1 MATDFTRLT
10 ILGLTVI
17 DFSSSVG
24 WNDSES
30 SVTINL
36 APEDGQT
43 ISPYSLGEPLE
54 FKMGSFKFNGF
65 LDRVIEKHNG
75 SGFTY
80 EIKLNDGKDLIRN
93 VECITSLYGTSDPVE
108 DAPIINL
115 FNVFRYHES
124 KAFGSSQTN
133 DTGMPY
139 QKFEEAV
146 NALSIRYGIISAGI
160 AYSIQLNFSSQLPSY
175 YRVDVPNIN
184 LMDLISKVCDD
195 LGLLYRIELDSVL
208 KVFTIKTTSLANN
221 AANQKVNDVIKD
233 LAKNKDVISWD
244 AGVEATNNIDS
255 NFMLWGGQKEHTFG
269 FDCSKDGRI
278 KQFLGYDIDGTPYW
292 VSTKYKELTTY
303 SCPNIAYPALS
314 FIDFEKKSHAAAPG
328 YFCFPIR
335 GIEDIITS
343 DGGLFIT
350 LDIAQVSIILG
361 GQQDLW
367 ELYLEIRQDQGVS
380 EYYQQI
386 FLKPPRLFIAQVANF
401 MHFGGSDEYPVTREF
416 GEKEND
422 VGVIRG
428 TRVFSYLKQSL
439 ESYLG
444 KSFMLPVNYN
454 GALTSDYNINS
465 SDPRSKTDGLL
476 AGKQKLEYYTDE
488 DALTPSQ
495 SIDYNV
501 NLDISYVWIQPSTGA
516 ARTSKV
522 SLSTSTLSQTQYNQ
536 LFSGPTKYQYN
547 GDRLTYYTSAGA
559 EITSFSLPYSSFNTP
574 VPFPGGTM
582 GAGSQLGVSLKSA
595 SVTETPKRIYN
606 IVPTDTGW
614 TEPALLDAI
623 INSNTPKEYIYGYLL
638 DANGKTNNYM
648 TFTKFSGNFIF
659 ENSEETFLVGDILWV
674 KCSVNSEYA
683 IIDGQ
688 EHLSVTTTNA
698 VTIYDQSIVNEV
710 GYFNLTNCFF
720 GIRDKNSVLGQSMA
734 VKTGL
739 LPLSPSGLLVN
750 FKSTRNDFYGPWYFG
765 NTTGGKTVVQKD
777 DSLVPWTFNS
787 SSILET
793 AASGKLKDIVP
804 IPYMETGTLT
814 KVGLPEHSLGDEIV
828 ANGPI
833 LTSLSCTYGS
843 SGITTQYSFRTFTPK
858 FGLPSRYL
866 TERLKKTALKAYSDR
881 KNLLA
886 LYNESLK
893 KIQAVNRRRAGFA
906 ISSFFLD
913 YLGRRNDR
921 NTPHTNI
928 IMAQIA
934 GRYGPIKTIGATLSN
949 RETNAAIHSQS
960 GKYFNKGGVSLDG
973 LFSPFNNF
981 YNGMLSS
988 STLQPIGAFQQ
999 SDQFIPTSFTY
1010 TPFRSGSYIAN
1021 MVSAGGSWAMNDA
1034 VGAQNG
1040 VLGGQPIGLRGPIM
1054 VSGWGTD
1061 LFTKQIVPNQNAYMT
1076 AAALA
1081 GPVDLMWDSAR
1092 GVWTSHDI
1100 FLGQAASNIQ
1110 SYNLG
1115 QADENYPTGNV
1126 ALKTS
1131 SGGSST
1137 NAAIIQVKNIGK
1149 AIPVGSPVV
1158 AKYSV
1163 YDGNWYV
1170 EGQGC
1175 GIRYSEAE
1183 CGDIITDES
1192 DSDFKITKNNSGDV
1206 GTCTDFLCHDFLE
1219 TNGFNGTHTAL
1230 TSADGATITAT
1241 FRNGLL
1247 KKVEETPAPPPPPT
1261 PPPPPEYKWYQYS
1274 NYYGCYECYSF
1285 PVGQEDAG
1293 SITDPYDSQEQC
1305 QIAAD
1310 AHNNSGDYP
1319 QCGISY
1325 CLDTD
1330 TSEMP
1335 PKGPDCRLCMPY
1347 YQGCLGLVYTGNNAE
1362 ARCAAEQAT
1371 HNEINCTTPAP
1382 TTPPPDCVQVPNSWT
1397 ITCAED
1403 GSISAEPASYIG
1415 VLGCGFALTASPTPS
1430 PSPYMS
1436 DFSTQLMKIEIQSL
1450 KQQLSNIYAVLQ
1462 KHGIKIDE

>member
-1 MATDFTRLT
+1 MATDFTRLK
-10 ILGLTVI
+10 ILNLTVI

-36 APEDGQT
+36 APEDGET
-43 ISPYSLGEPLE
+43 IGTYTLGEPLE

-93 VECITSLYGTSDPVE
+93 VECITSLYGTSDSKE

-146 NALSIRYGIISAGI
+146 NYLSAKYGIISAGTP
-160 AYSIQLNFSSQLPSY
+160 YSIKLDFASQLPKY

-195 LGLLYRIELDSVL
+195 LGLLYRIELDPIL

-244 AGVEATNNIDS
+244 AGVESTNNIDS

-278 KQFLGYDIDGTPYW
+278 KQFLGYDIEGTPYW
-292 VSTKYKELTTY
+292 VSTRYTELATY
-303 SCPNIAYPALS
+303 SCPNIAYPSLT
-314 FIDFEKKSHAAAPG
+314 FIDFEKKSHPAPAG
-328 YFCFPIR
+328 YFCFPIK
-335 GIEDIITS
+335 GIEDIISS
-343 DGGLFIT
+343 DAGLFIT
-350 LDIAQVSIILG
+350 LDIAQVAIILG

-367 ELYLEIRQDQGVS
+367 ELYIEIRQDQGVS
-380 EYYQQI
+380 DYYQQI

-401 MHFGGSDEYPVTREF
+401 MHFGGSDEYPVYREY

-439 ESYLG
+439 EAYLG

-454 GALTSDYNINS
+454 GGLTSDYNINA
-465 SDPRSKTDGLL
+465 SDPTSKTDGLL
-476 AGKQKLEYYTDE
+476 AGKQKLEWYTDE
-488 DALTPSQ
+488 DALTPSVSTDY
-495 SIDYNV
+495 SIS
-501 NLDISYVWIQPSTGA
+501 LGISYVWIEPSTGA
-516 ARTSKV
+516 ARTSKA
-522 SLSTSTLSQTQYNQ
+522 SLNTSTLSKTQYTQ
-536 LFSGPTKYQYN
+536 LFSGPTTYQYN

-574 VPFPGGTM
+574 VPFPGGSM
-582 GAGSQLGVSLKSA
+582 GAGSQLGVNLKSA
-595 SVTETPKRIYN
+595 SVTETLKRTYN

-623 INSNTPKEYIYGYLL
+623 IGSNTPKEYIYGNIL

-648 TFTKFSGNFIF
+648 TFKKNSGNFIF
-659 ENSEETFLVGDILWV
+659 ENSEETFLVDDILWV

-683 IIDGQ
+683 LIDNQ
-688 EHLSVTTTNA
+688 EHVSITTTNA
-698 VTIYDQSIVNEV
+698 VTIFDELIVNEV

-720 GIRDKNSVLGQSMA
+720 GIKDKNSVLGQSMT

-739 LPLSPSGLLVN
+739 LPISPSGVLVN

-765 NTTGGKTVVQKD
+765 NTVGGKTVVQKD

-787 SSILET
+787 SSILQT
-793 AASGKLKDIVP
+793 AASGKLKEITP

-814 KVGLPEHSLGDEIV
+814 KVGLPEHSLGEEIV

-843 SGITTQYSFRTFTPK
+843 SGVTTQYSFRTFTPK

-866 TERLKKTALKAYSDR
+866 NERLKKTAIKAYSDR

-928 IMAQIA
+928 IMAQIS
-934 GRYGPIKTIGATLSN
+934 GRYGPKTLGATLSN

-960 GKYFNKGGVSLDG
+960 GKHFNKGGISLDG

-981 YNGMLSS
+981 SGGMLSS
-988 STLQPIGAFQQ
+988 STATPLGPFTE
-999 SDQFIPTSFTY
+999 SDSNIPTSLTY
-1010 TPFRSGSYIAN
+1010 SPFKTGSYIAN
-1021 MVSAGGSWAMNDA
+1021 IVTAGGGWVSGG
-1034 VGAQNG
+1034 GA
-1040 VLGGQPIGLRGPIM
+1040 GQPIGIRGPIM
-1054 VSGWGTD
+1054 LSGWGTD
-1061 LFTKQIVPNQNAYMT
+1061 LFAKTIVPSSSAHST
-1076 AAALA
+1076 AAGFA
-1081 GPVDLMWDSAR
+1081 GPVDLMWDGAR
-1092 GVWTSHDI
+1092 GLWTSHDI
-1100 FLGQAASNIQ
+1100 FLGQATSPIAAYDLLFGSNF
-1110 SYNLG
+1110 
-1115 QADENYPTGNV
+1115 PTGNV
-1126 ALKTS
+1126 VLQTS
-1131 SGGSST
+1131 SGGSPTAVMSVP
-1137 NAAIIQVKNIGK
+1137 VKNIGK
-1149 AIPVGSPVV
+1149 EIPQGSPVI

-1170 EGQGC
+1170 EGQGTTTTTTTTT
-1175 GIRYSEAE
+1175 S
-1183 CGDIITDES
+1183 
-1192 DSDFKITKNNSGDV
+1192 
-1206 GTCTDFLCHDFLE
+1206 
-1219 TNGFNGTHTAL
+1219 TA
-1230 TSADGATITAT
+1230 
-1241 FRNGLL
+1241 
-1247 KKVEETPAPPPPPT
+1247 PPPPPPPPPPT
-1261 PPPPPEYKWYQYS
+1261 PEPCTES
-1274 NYYGCYECYSF
+1274 IEVVSGVTCGS
-1285 PVGQEDAG
+1285 DG
-1293 SITDPYDSQEQC
+1293 SITVDKITIVVP
-1305 QIAAD
+1305 
-1310 AHNNSGDYP
+1310 
-1319 QCGISY
+1319 CGS
-1325 CLDTD
+1325 
-1330 TSEMP
+1330 
-1335 PKGPDCRLCMPY
+1335 
-1347 YQGCLGLVYTGNNAE
+1347 
-1362 ARCAAEQAT
+1362 
-1371 HNEINCTTPAP
+1371 TTV
-1382 TTPPPDCVQVPNSWT
+1382 TTTTQSPWYLNDVSNPL
-1397 ITCAED
+1397 
-1403 GSISAEPASYIG
+1403 ASYRPCYACSQIRG
-1415 VLGCGFALTASPTPS
+1415 NVVQTF
-1430 PSPYMS
+1430 S
-1436 DFSTQLMKIEIQSL
+1436 DQGNCNFVREMRQHP
-1450 KQQLSNIYAVLQ
+1450 NC
-1462 KHGIKIDE
+1462 

>member
-1 MATDFTRLT
+1 MATDFTRLR

-17 DFSSSVG
+17 DFSSSIG
-24 WNDSES
+24 WNDSET

-36 APEDGQT
+36 APEDGET
-43 ISPYSLGEPLE
+43 ISPYKIGEPIE

-65 LDRVIEKHNG
+65 LDRVIEKHNT
-75 SGFTY
+75 SGLTY

-93 VECITSLYGTSDPVE
+93 VECITSLYGTSNPKE

-115 FNVFRYHES
+115 FNVFRYYES
-124 KAFGSSQTN
+124 KIFGSSQTN

-146 NALSIRYGIISAGI
+146 NYLSAKYGIISAGI
-160 AYSIQLNFSSQLPSY
+160 AYSIKLDFSSRLPKY
-175 YRVDVPNIN
+175 YRVDIPNIN

-208 KVFTIKTTSLANN
+208 KVFTIKTTSLAKD

-233 LAKNKDVISWD
+233 LAKNKNVISWD
-244 AGVEATNNIDS
+244 AGIESTNNIDS

-269 FDCSKDGRI
+269 FNCFLDDRI
-278 KQFLGYDIDGTPYW
+278 KQFLGYDIEGTPYW
-292 VSTKYKELTTY
+292 VSTKYVELTTY
-303 SCPNIAYPALS
+303 SCPNFGASLN

-343 DGGLFIT
+343 DNGLFIT
-350 LDIAQVSIILG
+350 LDIAQVAIILG

-380 EYYQQI
+380 DYYQQI
-386 FLKPPRLFIAQVANF
+386 FLKPPRFFIAQVANF
-401 MHFGGSDEYPVTREF
+401 MHFGGSDEYPVYREF

-444 KSFMLPVNYN
+444 KSFMLPVNYK

-465 SDPRSKTDGLL
+465 SDPTSKTDGLL
-476 AGKQKLEYYTDE
+476 SGKQKLEYYIDE
-488 DALTPSQ
+488 DALTPVVSTN
-495 SIDYNV
+495 YNV
-501 NLDISYVWIQPSTGA
+501 NLDISYSWFELSSNSI
-516 ARTSKV
+516 RTSKT
-522 SLSTSTLSQTQYNQ
+522 SLSTSTLSKTQYTQ
-536 LFSGPTKYQYN
+536 LFSGPTTYKYDGN
-547 GDRLTYYTSAGA
+547 RLTYYTQSGT
-559 EITSFSLPYSSFNTP
+559 EITSFSLPYSSFNSS
-574 VPFPGGTM
+574 VPFPGGSM
-582 GAGSQLGVSLKSA
+582 NAGSQLGVSLKSA
-595 SVTETPKRIYN
+595 SITETPKRIYN

-623 INSNTPKEYIYGYLL
+623 VGSNTPKEYIYGYLL

-648 TFTKFSGNFIF
+648 TFKKNSGNFIF
-659 ENSEETFLVGDILWV
+659 ENSEETFLVDDILWV

-683 IIDGQ
+683 IINDE

-698 VTIYDQSIVNEV
+698 VTIYDELTVNEV

-720 GIRDKNSVLGQSMA
+720 GIRDKNSVLGQSMT

-739 LPLSPSGLLVN
+739 LPISPSGLLAN

-765 NTTGGKTVVQKD
+765 NTVGGKTVVQKD

-793 AASGKLKDIVP
+793 AASGKLKDITP

-814 KVGLPEHSLGDEIV
+814 KVGLPEHNLGDEIV

-833 LTSLSCTYGS
+833 LTSLSCSYGS
-843 SGITTQYSFRTFTPK
+843 SGVTTQYSFRTFTPK
-858 FGLPSRYL
+858 FGMPSRYL
-866 TERLKKTALKAYSDR
+866 NERLKKTAIKSYSDR

-893 KIQAVNRRRAGFA
+893 KIQAVNRRKAGFA

-928 IMAQIA
+928 IMAEIA
-934 GRYGPIKTIGATLSN
+934 GRYGPKKIIGATLSN

-960 GKYFNKGGVSLDG
+960 GRYVNKGGVSLDG

-981 YNGMLSS
+981 YGGMLSS
-988 STLQPIGAFQQ
+988 NTLEPIGQFQE
-999 SDQFIPTSFTY
+999 SDQFVPTSFTY

-1021 MVSAGGSWAMNDA
+1021 MVSAGGSWATYDA
-1034 VGAQNG
+1034 TGGQNG
-1040 VLGGQPIGLRGPIM
+1040 ILAGQPIGLRGPLM

-1061 LFTKQIVPNQNAYMT
+1061 LFTKQSVPSQTAYIT
-1076 AAALA
+1076 AEALA

-1100 FLGQAASNIQ
+1100 FLGEATSNIAAY
-1110 SYNLG
+1110 SLTLG
-1115 QADENYPTGNV
+1115 DNFPTGSV
-1126 ALKTS
+1126 ELKTV
-1131 SGGSST
+1131 SGGQITSGG
-1137 NAAIIQVKNIGK
+1137 NVQVKNIGK
-1149 AIPVGSPVV
+1149 EVPAGSPII

-1170 EGQGC
+1170 EGQG
-1175 GIRYSEAE
+1175 
-1183 CGDIITDES
+1183 IT
-1192 DSDFKITKNNSGDV
+1192 T
-1206 GTCTDFLCHDFLE
+1206 TT
-1219 TNGFNGTHTAL
+1219 
-1230 TSADGATITAT
+1230 TSTTS
-1241 FRNGLL
+1241 
-1247 KKVEETPAPPPPPT
+1247 P
-1261 PPPPPEYKWYQYS
+1261 PPPPPEPPPCTES
-1274 NYYGCYECYSF
+1274 IEIVSGVTCGS
-1285 PVGQEDAG
+1285 DG
-1293 SITDPYDSQEQC
+1293 SITVDK
-1305 QIAAD
+1305 I
-1310 AHNNSGDYP
+1310 
-1319 QCGISY
+1319 
-1325 CLDTD
+1325 T
-1330 TSEMP
+1330 
-1335 PKGPDCRLCMPY
+1335 
-1347 YQGCLGLVYTGNNAE
+1347 
-1362 ARCAAEQAT
+1362 
-1371 HNEINCTTPAP
+1371 IN
-1382 TTPPPDCVQVPNSWT
+1382 VP
-1397 ITCAED
+1397 C
-1403 GSISAEPASYIG
+1403 GSITATTTTESPWYLNLISDPSASYGPCYSCSQTRGNVISTFNNQANCNFVRQMSQG
-1415 VLGCGFALTASPTPS
+1415 SGC
-1430 PSPYMS
+1430 
-1436 DFSTQLMKIEIQSL
+1436 
-1450 KQQLSNIYAVLQ
+1450 
-1462 KHGIKIDE
+1462 

>member
-43 ISPYSLGEPLE
+43 IAPYRLGEPLE
-54 FKMGSFKFNGF
+54 FQMGSFKFNGF

-93 VECITSLYGTSDPVE
+93 VECITSLYGTSDSKE

-139 QKFEEAV
+139 KKFEEAV
-146 NALSIRYGIISAGI
+146 NYLSAKYGIISAEN
-160 AYSIQLNFSSQLPSY
+160 AYSIKLDFASQLPKY

-195 LGLLYRIELDSVL
+195 LGLLYRIELDPIL
-208 KVFTIKTTSLANN
+208 KVFTIKTTSLAKS

-244 AGVEATNNIDS
+244 AGVESTNNIDS

-269 FDCSKDGRI
+269 FNCSLEDRL
-278 KQFLGYDIDGTPYW
+278 KQFLGYDIEGTPYW
-292 VSTKYKELTTY
+292 VSTRYIPYTTY
-303 SCPNIAYPALS
+303 SCPNIAYPALT

-350 LDIAQVSIILG
+350 LDIAQVAIILG

-380 EYYQQI
+380 DYYQQI

-401 MHFGGSDEYPVTREF
+401 MQFGGSDEYPVTREF

-422 VGVIRG
+422 AGVIRG

-444 KSFMLPVNYN
+444 KSFMLPVNYKY
-454 GALTSDYNINS
+454 GALTSDYNINA
-465 SDPRSKTDGLL
+465 SDPKSKTDGLL

-501 NLDISYVWIQPSTGA
+501 NLDISYVWIEPSTGA
-516 ARTSKV
+516 ARTSKT
-522 SLSTSTLSQTQYNQ
+522 SLSTSTLSKTQYNQ
-536 LFSGPTKYQYN
+536 LFSGPTTYQYN

-574 VPFPGGTM
+574 VPFPGGSM
-582 GAGSQLGVSLKSA
+582 GSGSQLGVNLKSA

-623 INSNTPKEYIYGYLL
+623 IGSNTPKEYIYGYIL

-648 TFTKFSGNFIF
+648 TFKKFAGNFIF
-659 ENSEETFLVGDILWV
+659 ENSEETFLVDDILWV

-688 EHLSVTTTNA
+688 EHLSITTTNA
-698 VTIYDQSIVNEV
+698 VTIYEESQVNEV

-720 GIRDKNSVLGQSMA
+720 GIRDKNSVLGQSMS

-739 LPLSPSGLLVN
+739 LPISPSGLLVN

-765 NTTGGKTVVQKD
+765 NTDGGKTVVQKD

-843 SGITTQYSFRTFTPK
+843 SGVTTQYSFRTFTPK

-866 TERLKKTALKAYSDR
+866 NERLKKTAIKAYSDR

-934 GRYGPIKTIGATLSN
+934 GRYGPTKIIGATLSN

-981 YNGMLSS
+981 YSGMLSS
-988 STLQPIGAFQQ
+988 STATPVGALTQ
-999 SDQFIPTSFTY
+999 SDANIPTSFTY
-1010 TPFRSGSYIAN
+1010 NPFKTGSYIAN
-1021 MVSAGGSWAMNDA
+1021 MVSAGGSWATYDA
-1034 VGAQNG
+1034 IGGQNG
-1040 VLGGQPIGLRGPIM
+1040 ILGGQPIGLRGPIM

-1061 LFTKQIVPNQNAYMT
+1061 LFTKQIVPNQNAYST
-1076 AAALA
+1076 AAGFA

-1092 GVWTSHDI
+1092 SLWTSHDI
-1100 FLGQAASNIQ
+1100 FLGQATSPIAAYDLLLGSNF
-1110 SYNLG
+1110 
-1115 QADENYPTGNV
+1115 PTGNV
-1126 ALKTS
+1126 ALQTS
-1131 SGGSST
+1131 SGGSPTAVMSVP
-1137 NAAIIQVKNIGK
+1137 VKNVGK
-1149 AIPVGSPVV
+1149 EIPQGSPVI

-1170 EGQGC
+1170 EGQG
-1175 GIRYSEAE
+1175 
-1183 CGDIITDES
+1183 T
-1192 DSDFKITKNNSGDV
+1192 T
-1206 GTCTDFLCHDFLE
+1206 TT
-1219 TNGFNGTHTAL
+1219 T
-1230 TSADGATITAT
+1230 TSTQ
-1241 FRNGLL
+1241 
-1247 KKVEETPAPPPPPT
+1247 PPP
-1261 PPPPPEYKWYQYS
+1261 
-1274 NYYGCYECYSF
+1274 
-1285 PVGQEDAG
+1285 
-1293 SITDPYDSQEQC
+1293 
-1305 QIAAD
+1305 
-1310 AHNNSGDYP
+1310 
-1319 QCGISY
+1319 
-1325 CLDTD
+1325 
-1330 TSEMP
+1330 
-1335 PKGPDCRLCMPY
+1335 
-1347 YQGCLGLVYTGNNAE
+1347 
-1362 ARCAAEQAT
+1362 
-1371 HNEINCTTPAP
+1371 TTPAP
-1382 TTPPPDCVQVPNSWT
+1382 TTPPPCTESIEVVSGV
-1397 ITCAED
+1397 TCGSD
-1403 GSISAEPASYIG
+1403 GSITVDKITLVVPCGSTTVTTTTQSPWYLNLISDPLASYGPCYSCSQTRGNVIQTFNDQG
-1415 VLGCGFALTASPTPS
+1415 NCNFVRQMREGSGC
-1430 PSPYMS
+1430 
-1436 DFSTQLMKIEIQSL
+1436 
-1450 KQQLSNIYAVLQ
+1450 
-1462 KHGIKIDE
+1462 